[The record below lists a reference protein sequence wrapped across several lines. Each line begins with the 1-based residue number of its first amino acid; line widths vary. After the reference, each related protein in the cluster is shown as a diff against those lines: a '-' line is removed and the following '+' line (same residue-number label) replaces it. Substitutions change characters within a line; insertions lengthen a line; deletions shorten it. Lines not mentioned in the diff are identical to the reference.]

1 MNASISTSTF
11 VVLFGGLMQGSFTL
25 PQKYMRGWS
34 WESAWTVYSFVGLLF
49 APWAVA
55 AATVPGL
62 VGVYRSVGLED
73 MLATLLFG
81 FGWGIANVCFGIA
94 VQLIG
99 MAISFAI
106 VVGLSAALG
115 SLIPF
120 LFISQHPDGSAV
132 IPLLIGIALT
142 LVGLFCS
149 GAAGQRRES
158 LARFGEGMKTRG
170 GSIVLEGTLGKGNQ
184 NRGAMVKGIVLC
196 LVGGVLAPMLNF
208 SFAFGSSIMQV
219 AVSRGADAS
228 NAPNAVWAIALSG
241 GFLSNA
247 GYSMTKL
254 IRNRNWS
261 ELWDLEKRGHFFLAA
276 LMGILWTGGLFF
288 YGRGAT
294 GLGRLG
300 SVVGW
305 PVFQASIIL
314 ISSLWGA
321 VHGEWRNADGKTLR
335 LNYCGLASLVAAI
348 AVLSIGNRA

>member
-1 MNASISTSTF
+1 MNASISTSAF

-49 APWAVA
+49 VPWTVA

-62 VGVYRSVGLED
+62 VGVYRSVGLKD

-94 VQLIG
+94 VQWIG

-106 VVGLSAALG
+106 LVGLSAALG

-120 LFISQHPDGSAV
+120 LFMSQHPDGSAV

-149 GAAGQRRES
+149 GAAVRRRER
-158 LARFGEGMKTRG
+158 LAHGEGMKTHG
-170 GSIVLEGTLGKGNQ
+170 GSIVLERTLDNGNQ
-184 NRGAMVKGIVLC
+184 NRRAMVKGIVLC

-219 AVSRGADAS
+219 AISHGANAS

-254 IRNRNWS
+254 IRNRNWL
-261 ELWDLEKRGHFFLAA
+261 ELWDLDKRGNFFLAV

-294 GLGRLG
+294 GLGKLG
-300 SVVGW
+300 PVVGW